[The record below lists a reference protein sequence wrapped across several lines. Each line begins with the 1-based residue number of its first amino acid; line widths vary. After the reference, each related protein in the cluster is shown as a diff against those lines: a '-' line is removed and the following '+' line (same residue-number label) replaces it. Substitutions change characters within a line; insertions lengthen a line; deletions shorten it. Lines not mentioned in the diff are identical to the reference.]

1 MTKMDKVRELTAKV
15 PQFASDVEVE
25 MKRISWP
32 LIKETVRST
41 GAVIFISLILASFL
55 GLVDF
60 LFSLIVRSILS

>member
-1 MTKMDKVRELTAKV
+1 MDKVRELTAKV
-15 PQFASDVEVE
+15 PQFASDVEIE

-32 LIKETVRST
+32 PIKETVRST

-60 LFSLIVRSILS
+60 IFSLIVRSILS

>member
-1 MTKMDKVRELTAKV
+1 MDKVRELTAKV
-15 PQFASDVEVE
+15 PQFISDVEVE

-32 LIKETVRST
+32 AIKETVRST

-60 LFSLIVRSILS
+60 IFSLIVRSILS